1 MRNTIWNDLR
11 IEELAKEPNTQQSLF
26 DYAFYLTKDS
36 EVAKDLVQHAR
47 TRVWEHK
54 ENINL
59 EKTPEAYLKTIIYHK
74 FIDDNRKTK
83 DFSFISMEE
92 IKDVS
97 LFNPGEVNLTVQE
110 IKKII
115 NNITVT
121 KQKDL
126 TKLLIKWYEYKDI
139 WEEMKM
145 TSSDVKVTVH
155 RARKSIGKALL
166 DSDPEYYKSRVKH

>member
-1 MRNTIWNDLR
+1 MRNTIWNDLK
-11 IEELAKEPNTQQSLF
+11 IEELAKDKNIQQSLF
-26 DYAFYLTKDS
+26 EYALYFTKCP
-36 EVAKDLVQHAR
+36 EGAQDLVQHAR

-97 LFNPGEVNLTVQE
+97 LFNPGEVNLTLQE

-121 KQKDL
+121 KQREL

-139 WEEMKM
+139 WEEMNIS
-145 TSSDVKVTVH
+145 SSDVKVTVH
-155 RARKSIGKALL
+155 RARKFIGKALL